1 MLSHSGVG
9 HYVKP
14 VIDLYEVHT
23 TKIRINGV
31 SVMNGVLVSTLVRLG
46 FSGTALK
53 PPIIFMYLSLQQFI
67 LSNLVLVPR
76 PP

>member
-1 MLSHSGVG
+1 
-9 HYVKP
+9 
-14 VIDLYEVHT
+14 
-23 TKIRINGV
+23 
-31 SVMNGVLVSTLVRLG
+31 MNGVLVSTLIRLG